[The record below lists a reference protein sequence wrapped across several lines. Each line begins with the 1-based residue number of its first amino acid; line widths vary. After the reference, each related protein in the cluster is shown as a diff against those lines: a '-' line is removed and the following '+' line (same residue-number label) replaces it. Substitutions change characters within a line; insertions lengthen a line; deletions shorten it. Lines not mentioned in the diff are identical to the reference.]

1 MRKLAI
7 AAVGCLCVQW
17 GVVASA
23 ESVVTAVNH
32 VLSTP
37 KNRLRLAR
45 ANVGIMVTSMRTGHA
60 YLERN
65 ADHLFTPASVQKL
78 FTATA
83 ALAYLKPDHHFDTAF
98 YKTGRIA
105 HGTLYGNL
113 YLKFSGDPS
122 LKTTNIDQMVESLK
136 QRGIRRVDGHVY
148 IDNTAFNPTPYPPG
162 WIWDDLSYDYAA
174 PMNAII
180 LNRNKFGMSF
190 YPSNIAGHKPN
201 IETHLPPGVITI
213 DNDMKTTKGYNG
225 YCPITIYSN
234 MRNNYRVGGCLDK
247 RWGKQSRSLAMR
259 DMPRYAQVLLADDFK
274 DRDLHY
280 VGSVSFHATPSNA
293 EPIVDHESKPLRIL
307 LRHMLKKS
315 DNLYTNAMFKTLG
328 EYYYNG
334 QGTWQN
340 GLSALKKV
348 LGPMTGIDFK
358 HNLLADGAG
367 LSRYNLITPH
377 QLVKLLYAAYKRPR
391 VHAALYAALPI
402 AGVDGTLEARM
413 PREGKGR
420 RVHAKTGS
428 MTGVSALAGY
438 VKTHHHGTVGFAIMV
453 NGFVG
458 GRGPYIRLEDEI
470 CEAIAKT

>member
-1 MRKLAI
+1 MYKVIKL
-7 AAVGCLCVQW
+7 AVGCLICL
-17 GVVASA
+17 VVMPIFS
-23 ESVVTAVNH
+23 ETITYAVDH
-32 VLSTP
+32 VLSTSHSRSRI
-37 KNRLRLAR
+37 KR

-60 YLERN
+60 LYKHN

-83 ALAYLKPDHHFDTAF
+83 ALSYLKPGYHFDTSF
-98 YKTGRIA
+98 FTTGDVR
-105 HGTLYGNL
+105 HGTLYGDI
-113 YLKFSGDPS
+113 YLKFNGDPS
-122 LKTTNIDQMVESLK
+122 LKTRDIDRMVAQLK
-136 QRGIRRVDGHVY
+136 KDDIRYINGHVY
-148 IDNTAFNPTPYPPG
+148 IDNTAFNSTPYPPG

-180 LNRNKFGMSF
+180 LNRNKFGVSF
-190 YPSNIAGHKPN
+190 YPNKKVGRAPRIV
-201 IETHLPPGVITI
+201 THLPLGVITVQ
-213 DNDMKTTKGYNG
+213 NDMRTTSHYPG

-234 MRNNYRVGGCLDK
+234 MRNEYRVGGCLEK

-259 DMPRYAQVLLADDFK
+259 DMPRYAAVVLADAFK
-274 DRDLHY
+274 ANNIRY
-280 VGSVSFHATPSNA
+280 RGRVGFHEVPESANTFL
-293 EPIVDHESKPLRIL
+293 VHQSKPLKHL

-315 DNLYTNAMFKTLG
+315 DNLYTNAIFKTLG
-328 EYYYNG
+328 EAYYHH

-340 GLSALKKV
+340 GLSALKKI
-348 LGPMTGIDFK
+348 LTPLTGIDFR

-377 QLVKLLYAAYKRPR
+377 QLIKLLYVAYKSQAI
-391 VHAALYAALPI
+391 HSSLYAALPI

-413 PREGKGR
+413 TIEGRAR

-438 VKTHHHGTVGFAIMV
+438 VKTRHHGTLGFAIMV

-458 GRGPYIRLEDEI
+458 DRWAYLRLEDRI
-470 CEAIAKT
+470 CEALART

>member
-1 MRKLAI
+1 MRRMTI
-7 AAVGCLCVQW
+7 AALGCLCMQW
-17 GVVASA
+17 GVLASS
-23 ESVVTAVNH
+23 ETIQHAVNH

-37 KNRLRLAR
+37 KNRKRLAR
-45 ANVGIMVTSMRTGHA
+45 ANVGIMVTSMRTGHT
-60 YLERN
+60 YLKRN

-83 ALAYLKPDHHFDTAF
+83 ALAYLKPMHHFDTSF
-98 YKTGRIA
+98 YKTGKVSN
-105 HGTLYGNL
+105 GTLHGNL

-122 LKTTNIDQMVESLK
+122 LKTANIDHMVDELAQK
-136 QRGIRRVDGHVY
+136 HIHRVSGHVY

-190 YPSNIAGHKPN
+190 YPSKVTGHAPRIK
-201 IETHLPPGVITI
+201 THLPTGVITI
-213 DNDMKTTKGYNG
+213 DNQMKTTHRYKG

-234 MRNNYRVGGCLDK
+234 MRNEYRVSGCLDK

-259 DMPRYAQVLLADDFK
+259 DMPRFAEVVLKDDFK
-274 DRDLHY
+274 DRELRY
-280 VGSVSFHATPSNA
+280 QGKIRFHSAPSDA
-293 EPIVDHESKPLRIL
+293 SLVVKHASKPLKVL

-315 DNLYTNAMFKTLG
+315 DNLYTNAMFKTIG
-328 EYYYNG
+328 EYYYRG

-348 LGPMTGIDFK
+348 LGPMTGINFK

-377 QLVKLLYAAYKRPR
+377 QLIKLLYTVYKKPSI
-391 VHAALYAALPI
+391 HAALFAALPI

-413 PREGKGR
+413 TREGRSR

-428 MTGVSALAGY
+428 MTGVSTLTGY
-438 VKTHHHGTVGFAIMV
+438 VKTHHHGEVGFAIMV

-470 CEAIAKT
+470 CEALAKA